1 MRAEV
6 WWNNQPMS
14 PSRSLSGLVVTLFAI
29 VAALVGVVFV
39 AQLIAVISLR
49 DDTNSGKR
57 ATDLLT
63 VSYNAELSVLDMET
77 GLRGYLLTRETGFLA
92 PYQSARAEIAPELA
106 RMEALASGPSQMR
119 SVNAIEAAIRRYIVT
134 YVQPLIATGGN
145 VSRHQAAL
153 LTAHG
158 KLLVDGLRRQFAAV
172 DSQQLVQRQ
181 MRRDRL
187 AGQSN
192 ETIAIA
198 AAGLAVSM
206 VLLALLGAYVVR
218 SGLRPIRRV
227 AAAHEARRKGDLTVR
242 VPEEGLGEVGQ
253 LTRSFNEMA
262 EALERSTN
270 ELSDANRRLARAV
283 GAAQEASRMKSEF
296 LANMS
301 HEIRT
306 PLNGVVGMVSLLSLT
321 PLSPEQR
328 EYVEM
333 ARSSSDTLID
343 VVSDILDVSKIE
355 AGRLELDMQDF
366 DLHELLG
373 ATRDMLAQEAVA
385 KGLRLTV
392 DHDEDV
398 PAAVRGDRLRVGQV
412 LGNLLANAVKFTAE
426 GEVSLHASVS
436 ERTTVSTTIRFEVL
450 DTGIGVA
457 PDRLATLFEP
467 FTQADTS
474 TTRQYGGT
482 GLGLAI
488 CRDLT
493 QLMGGSLTAASE
505 LKRGSSFVASIPFA
519 PAAGPLPM
527 TPAPLELRGLRV
539 LVVDDSAANRRIVE
553 AYVSGWGMR
562 AGTARNATQA
572 VALLEAAAHDGEPF
586 DLALL
591 DFNLPGEN
599 GLQLARRIAATP
611 RLRGTRLI
619 LLASTSATLAELE
632 ANGVRHQLEKPVT
645 QSSLLDAIASS
656 FQAGLEVADGAIA
669 EEASVDLPPAM
680 EPPAASDARDDGGAP
695 GARTRAG
702 RILVAEDNLVN
713 RMYIER
719 LLARAGHD
727 VTAAV
732 DGQLVLAAYDAGEYD
747 LVLMDCQ
754 MPELDGYDTTRA
766 IRRRE
771 QQAGRPRT
779 PIVAMTAAAT
789 EEIRRKCLA
798 AGMDDY
804 LTKPLAGDEL
814 ERALE
819 RWLPARAGARSG
831 VGIDPDRIE
840 QLRSLFPGDEAT
852 DMLATLAAELGD
864 DLGRLG
870 AALEDRDNAGV
881 VGAAHSI
888 RGSAQLIGAVGL
900 AEAAAEV
907 ERSAQDDDRPSAEG
921 VQALRDALAQ
931 TRAGI
936 EAQIAQDRAVGGK
949 ALSSDGR

>member
-1 MRAEV
+1 
-6 WWNNQPMS
+6 MS
-14 PSRSLSGLVVTLFAI
+14 PSRTLSGLVVTLFAI

-63 VSYNAELSVLDMET
+63 VSYDTELSVLDMET
-77 GLRGYLLTRETGFLA
+77 GLRGFLLTREARFLA
-92 PYQSARAEIAPELA
+92 PYQSARAGLAPEFA
-106 RMEALASGPSQMR
+106 RMDALASGAAQRR
-119 SVNAIEAAIRRYIVT
+119 SVNAIDAATRRYIVT
-134 YVQPLIATGGN
+134 YAQPLIATGGN
-145 VSRHQAAL
+145 VTRRQAAL

-158 KLLVDGLRRQFAAV
+158 KLLVDGLRRRFAMV
-172 DSQQLVQRQ
+172 DSQQLAQRQ

-187 AGQSN
+187 ASQSN

-227 AAAHEARRKGDLTVR
+227 AAALEARRKGDLTVR

-283 GAAQEASRMKSEF
+283 GAAQEASRMKSDF

-328 EYVEM
+328 EYVDM
-333 ARSSSDTLID
+333 ARTSSDTLID

-355 AGRLELDMQDF
+355 AGRLELDMHDF

-373 ATRDMLAQEAVA
+373 ATRDMLAREAAA

-398 PAAVRGDRLRVGQV
+398 PAGVRGDRLRVGQV

-426 GEVSLHASVS
+426 GEVSLRASVS
-436 ERTTVSTTIRFEVL
+436 ERTTVSTTVRFEVR

-467 FTQADTS
+467 FTQADAS

-482 GLGLAI
+482 GLGLTI

-493 QLMGGSLTAASE
+493 ELMGGSLTATSE

-553 AYVSGWGMR
+553 AYVSAWGMR
-562 AGTARNATQA
+562 AGSARNATQA
-572 VALLEAAAHDGEPF
+572 VALLEAAADDGEPF

-591 DFNLPGEN
+591 DFNMPGEN

-619 LLASTSATLAELE
+619 LLASTSARLAELD
-632 ANGVRHQLEKPVT
+632 ANGIRHQLEKPVT

-656 FQAGLEVADGAIA
+656 FQAGLEVAGGAIA
-669 EEASVDLPPAM
+669 DGGPVDPPPAM
-680 EPPAASDARDDGGAP
+680 EPPAASDARDDGAV
-695 GARTRAG
+695 RTRRA
-702 RILVAEDNLVN
+702 RILIAEDNLVN
-713 RMYIER
+713 RTYVER
-719 LLARAGHD
+719 LLARAGHE

-732 DGQLVLAAYDAGEYD
+732 DGQLVLAAYSAGEYD

-771 QQAGRPRT
+771 EQTGRPRT

-814 ERALE
+814 ARALE
-819 RWLPARAGARSG
+819 RWLPARAEAQSG
-831 VGIDPDRIE
+831 SAIDPDRIE
-840 QLRSLFPGDEAT
+840 HLRSLFPGDEAT
-852 DMLATLAAELGD
+852 EMLATLAAELGA
-864 DLGRLG
+864 DLDRLG
-870 AALEDRDNAGV
+870 AALDAGDHAGV
-881 VGAAHSI
+881 AAAAHSI

-900 AEAAAEV
+900 AGAAAQV
-907 ERSAQDDDRPSAEG
+907 EHSAQDDRPSAEG
-921 VQALRDALAQ
+921 VQALRDASAQ

-936 EAQIAQDRAVGGK
+936 EAQIAQDRAAAGK

>member
-1 MRAEV
+1 
-6 WWNNQPMS
+6 MS
-14 PSRSLSGLVVTLFAI
+14 PSRSLSGLVVMLFAI

-39 AQLIAVISLR
+39 AQLIAVLNLR

-77 GLRGYLLTRETGFLA
+77 GLRGYLLTQETRFLA
-92 PYQSARAEIAPELA
+92 PYQSARTELAPEFA
-106 RMEALASGPSQMR
+106 RMESLASGASQMR
-119 SVNAIEAAIRRYIVT
+119 SVNAIEAAIRHYIVS
-134 YVQPLIATGGN
+134 YAQPLIATGGN
-145 VSRHQAAL
+145 LTHRQAEV
-153 LTAHG
+153 LTAQG
-158 KLLVDGLRRQFAAV
+158 KRLVDGLRRQFAAV
-172 DSQQLVQRQ
+172 DAQQLAQRQ
-181 MRRDRL
+181 TRRDRL
-187 AGQSN
+187 ASQSN
-192 ETIAIA
+192 ETIGIA

-227 AAAHEARRKGDLTVR
+227 AAALEARRKGDLTVR

-253 LTRSFNEMA
+253 LTRTFNEMA

-283 GAAQEASRMKSEF
+283 GAAQEASRMKSDF

-321 PLSPEQR
+321 ALSPEQR
-328 EYVEM
+328 EYVDM

-373 ATRDMLAQEAVA
+373 ATRDMLAQEAAA

-398 PAAVRGDRLRVGQV
+398 PAGVRGDRLRVGQV

-426 GEVSLHASVS
+426 GEVSLHAFVS
-436 ERTTVSTTIRFEVL
+436 ERTTVSTTISFEVR

-457 PDRLATLFEP
+457 PDRLETLFEP
-467 FTQADTS
+467 FTQADAS

-482 GLGLAI
+482 GLGLTI

-493 QLMGGSLTAASE
+493 ELMGGSLTATSE

-553 AYVSGWGMR
+553 AYVSAWGMR
-562 AGTARNATQA
+562 TGTARNATQA
-572 VALLEAAAHDGEPF
+572 VALLEAAADDGEPF

-591 DFNLPGEN
+591 DFNMPGEN

-619 LLASTSATLAELE
+619 LLASTSARLAELE
-632 ANGVRHQLEKPVT
+632 ANGIRHQLEKPVT

-656 FQAGLEVADGAIA
+656 FHSGLEVAGGAVA
-669 EEASVDLPPAM
+669 EAASVDSLPATERPAR
-680 EPPAASDARDDGGAP
+680 SDARDDGSSS
-695 GARTRAG
+695 ARRA
-702 RILVAEDNLVN
+702 RILIAEDNLVN
-713 RMYIER
+713 RVYIER
-719 LLARAGHD
+719 LLARAGHQIT
-727 VTAAV
+727 TAA

-747 LVLMDCQ
+747 LLLMDCQ

-771 QQAGRPRT
+771 QETGRPRT

-819 RWLPARAGARSG
+819 RWLPVAAALPTGSP
-831 VGIDPDRIE
+831 IDPDRLE
-840 QLRSLFPGDEAT
+840 HLRSLFPGGEAT
-852 DMLATLAAELGD
+852 EMLATLAAELGD

-870 AALEDRDNAGV
+870 AALDGGDAAGV
-881 VGAAHSI
+881 AVAAHSI
-888 RGSAQLIGAVGL
+888 RGSAQLIGAFGL
-900 AEAAAEV
+900 AEASAEV
-907 ERSAQDDDRPSAEG
+907 EQAAQEGRVSAEG
-921 VQALRDALAQ
+921 VTALREACAE
-931 TRAGI
+931 TRAGLG
-936 EAQIAQDRAVGGK
+936 AQIAQDRSVAGE

>member
-1 MRAEV
+1 
-6 WWNNQPMS
+6 MS

-92 PYQSARAEIAPELA
+92 PYQSARAEIAPEFA
-106 RMEALASGPSQMR
+106 RMQALASGASQMR

-134 YVQPLIATGGN
+134 YAQPLIATGGN
-145 VSRHQAAL
+145 VTRHQAAV

-283 GAAQEASRMKSEF
+283 GAAQEASRMKSDF

-321 PLSPEQR
+321 PLSREQR
-328 EYVEM
+328 EYVDM

-366 DLHELLG
+366 DLRELLG

-436 ERTTVSTTIRFEVL
+436 ERTTVSTMIRFKVL

-457 PDRLATLFEP
+457 PDRLAMLFEP

-482 GLGLAI
+482 GLGLTI

-493 QLMGGSLTAASE
+493 ELMGGSLTATSE

-553 AYVSGWGMR
+553 AYVSEWGMR

-572 VALLEAAAHDGEPF
+572 IALLEAAADDGEPF

-591 DFNLPGEN
+591 DFNMPGEN

-669 EEASVDLPPAM
+669 EGASVDLPPAM
-680 EPPAASDARDDGGAP
+680 EPPAASDARDDD
-695 GARTRAG
+695 GARTRRA
-702 RILVAEDNLVN
+702 RILIAEDNLVN

-771 QQAGRPRT
+771 ERAGRQRT

-819 RWLPARAGARSG
+819 RWLPARAQAPSGA
-831 VGIDPDRIE
+831 GIDPDRIE
-840 QLRSLFPGDEAT
+840 HLRSLFPGDEAT
-852 DMLATLAAELGD
+852 EMLATLSAELGD

-870 AALEDRDNAGV
+870 AALDVGNDAGV
-881 VGAAHSI
+881 VAAAHSI
-888 RGSAQLIGAVGL
+888 SGGAQLIGAVEL

-907 ERSAQDDDRPSAEG
+907 ERSAQDGRPSAEG
-921 VQALRDALAQ
+921 VQALRDTWAQ

-936 EAQIAQDRAVGGK
+936 EAQIAQDRAASGK

>member
-1 MRAEV
+1 M
-6 WWNNQPMS
+6 
-14 PSRSLSGLVVTLFAI
+14 LFAI

-39 AQLIAVISLR
+39 AQLIAVINLR

-63 VSYNAELSVLDMET
+63 TSYGTEISVLDMET
-77 GLRGYLLTRETGFLA
+77 GLRGYLLTHESRFLA
-92 PYQSARAEIAPELA
+92 PYQAARTELGPEFA
-106 RMEALASGPSQMR
+106 RLEALASGASQR
-119 SVNAIEAAIRRYIVT
+119 GSVNAIEAAIRRYIVT
-134 YVQPLIATGGN
+134 YAQRLIAAGAN
-145 VSRHQAAL
+145 VTRHQTVV

-158 KLLVDGLRRQFAAV
+158 KQLVDGLRRQFAAL
-172 DSQQLVQRQ
+172 DSQQLAQRQ

-187 AGQSN
+187 ASQSN
-192 ETIAIA
+192 GTIAIA

-206 VLLALLGAYVVR
+206 VLLALLGAYLVR

-227 AAAHEARRKGDLTVR
+227 AAALEARRKGDLTVR

-253 LTRSFNEMA
+253 LTRTFNEMA

-283 GAAQEASRMKSEF
+283 GAAQEASRMKSDF

-321 PLSPEQR
+321 TLSPEQR
-328 EYVEM
+328 EYVDM

-355 AGRLELDMQDF
+355 AGRLELDMHDF

-373 ATRDMLAQEAVA
+373 ATRDMLAQEAEA

-392 DHDEDV
+392 DHDDDV
-398 PAAVRGDRLRVGQV
+398 PAGVRGDRLRVGQV
-412 LGNLLANAVKFTAE
+412 LGNLLANAVKFTAK
-426 GEVSLHASVS
+426 GEVSLRASVS
-436 ERTTVSTTIRFEVL
+436 ERTTVSTTIGFEVR

-467 FTQADTS
+467 FTQADAS

-482 GLGLAI
+482 GLGLTI

-493 QLMGGSLTAASE
+493 ELMGGSLTATSE

-553 AYVSGWGMR
+553 AYVSAWGMR

-572 VALLEAAAHDGEPF
+572 VALLEAAADDGEPF

-591 DFNLPGEN
+591 DFNMPGEN

-619 LLASTSATLAELE
+619 LVASTSARLAELE
-632 ANGVRHQLEKPVT
+632 ANGIRHQLEKPVT

-656 FQAGLEVADGAIA
+656 FHAGLEVADGAVADAVA
-669 EEASVDLPPAM
+669 EGASVDAAPAV
-680 EPPAASDARDDGGAP
+680 EPPAASDARDAG
-695 GARTRAG
+695 GARTRTG
-702 RILVAEDNLVN
+702 RILIAEDNLVN
-713 RMYIER
+713 RIYIER
-719 LLARAGHD
+719 LLARAGHE
-727 VTAAV
+727 VTAAA
-732 DGQLVLAAYDAGEYD
+732 DGQLLLAAYDAGEYD

-766 IRRRE
+766 IRDRE
-771 QQAGRPRT
+771 EQAGRPRT
-779 PIVAMTAAAT
+779 PIIAMTAAAT

-804 LTKPLAGDEL
+804 LTKPLVGDEL
-814 ERALE
+814 ERVLE
-819 RWLPARAGARSG
+819 RWLPAQAEAPSGGA
-831 VGIDPDRIE
+831 IDPDRI
-840 QLRSLFPGDEAT
+840 QHLRSLFPGDEAT
-852 DMLATLAAELGD
+852 DMLATLVAELGD
-864 DLGRLG
+864 DVGRLG
-870 AALEDRDNAGV
+870 AALDAGDDAGV
-881 VGAAHSI
+881 AAAAHSI

-907 ERSAQDDDRPSAEG
+907 EHSAQDDRPSAEG
-921 VQALRDALAQ
+921 VQALRDAWAE

-936 EAQIAQDRAVGGK
+936 EAQIAQDRAAGGK